1 MEQMQNV
8 LKALLKDIGDTAE
21 EMINLSKDEKDCNKA
36 LIPLFEVQSELL
48 DNKCE
53 IIKNQGGKK

>member
-21 EMINLSKDEKDCNKA
+21 EMIHMSKDEKDCNKA

-48 DNKCE
+48 DNKYE
-53 IIKNQGGKK
+53 LIKNGGKK

>member
-21 EMINLSKDEKDCNKA
+21 EMINLSKDEKDYNKA

-48 DNKCE
+48 DNKYE
-53 IIKNQGGKK
+53 LIKNGGKK

>member
-21 EMINLSKDEKDCNKA
+21 EMIHMSKDEKDCNKA

-48 DNKCE
+48 DNKYE
-53 IIKNQGGKK
+53 LIKHGGKR

>member
-48 DNKCE
+48 DNKYE
-53 IIKNQGGKK
+53 LIKNGGKK

>member
-21 EMINLSKDEKDCNKA
+21 EMINLSKNEKDCNKA

-48 DNKCE
+48 DNKYE
-53 IIKNQGGKK
+53 LIKNQGGKK

>member
-21 EMINLSKDEKDCNKA
+21 EMIHMSKDEKDCNKA
-36 LIPLFEVQSELL
+36 LIPLFDVQSELL
-48 DNKCE
+48 DNKYE
-53 IIKNQGGKK
+53 LIKNGGKK

>member
-48 DNKCE
+48 DNKYE
-53 IIKNQGGKK
+53 IIKSQGGKK